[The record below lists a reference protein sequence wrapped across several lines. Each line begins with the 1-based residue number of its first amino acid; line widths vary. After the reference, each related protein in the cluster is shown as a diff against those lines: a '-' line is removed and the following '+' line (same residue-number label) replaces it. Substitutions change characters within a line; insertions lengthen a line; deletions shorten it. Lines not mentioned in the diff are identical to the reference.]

1 MQEIERL
8 ERAVEEILAVARGL
22 GLDFFD
28 MRFEL
33 CPAEVIYTFG
43 AYGMPTRFSHWSFGK
58 AYFKIKTEYDYNL
71 SRIYEMVINTDPCY
85 AFLLAGNSL
94 LQNKLV
100 VAHVL
105 GHSDFFKHN
114 AYFRHTSRN
123 MLETMAA
130 SAERIRNYELAYGR
144 DRVEAFLDAALAIQE
159 HVNPYR
165 FINEAGAT
173 DGPSKDI
180 LLFILQHAR
189 ELEDWQRD
197 ILGIIREET
206 LYFWPQ
212 MQTKIINEGWATYW
226 HTRIMRSIDLAAD
239 EAIEYARTH
248 AGIVQPSPLWLNPYL
263 LGLKVFENIEERWG
277 RDAIFEVRATC
288 DDISFLRNYLT
299 EEVVE
304 ELDLY
309 VYRRA
314 GQEWRIVD
322 RSWTRVRDVL
332 VANLVN
338 CGFPYIVVEDGDYGH
353 RGELYLKHCYEGVEL
368 DVYYLE
374 RTLPY
379 VYRLWGR
386 PVHLETVLEGRT
398 FVFSYNGER
407 VLRRTL

>member
-43 AYGMPTRFSHWSFGK
+43 AYGMPTRFSHWFFGK

-173 DGPSKDI
+173 DGPSKDK

-248 AGIVQPSPLWLNPYL
+248 AGIVQPSRLWLNPYL

-299 EEVVE
+299 EEIVE

-314 GQEWRIVD
+314 GQKWRIVD

-353 RGELYLKHCYEGVEL
+353 HGELYLKHCYEGVEL

-374 RTLPY
+374 HTLPY

-386 PVHLETVLEGRT
+386 PVHLETVPEGRT

>member
-1 MQEIERL
+1 
-8 ERAVEEILAVARGL
+8 
-22 GLDFFD
+22 
-28 MRFEL
+28 
-33 CPAEVIYTFG
+33 
-43 AYGMPTRFSHWSFGK
+43 
-58 AYFKIKTEYDYNL
+58 
-71 SRIYEMVINTDPCY
+71 
-85 AFLLAGNSL
+85 
-94 LQNKLV
+94 
-100 VAHVL
+100 
-105 GHSDFFKHN
+105 
-114 AYFRHTSRN
+114 

-226 HTRIMRSIDLAAD
+226 QTRIMRSIDLAAD
-239 EAIEYARTH
+239 EVIEYARTH
-248 AGIVQPSPLWLNPYL
+248 ARIVQPSPLWLNPYL

-299 EEVVE
+299 EEIVE

-353 RGELYLKHCYEGVEL
+353 RSELYLKHCYEGVEL